1 MKATQ
6 EEKNKAPEHG
16 NYELIKGDFTPDE
29 AMEII
34 GHLISTKIN
43 YHNLQN
49 FSKQVRFDIKDEA
62 SSKRI
67 QELEISRESVKQLAN
82 MAKANGKSLR
92 VKSNIIIELF

>member
-6 EEKNKAPEHG
+6 ETENKAIEHG
-16 NYELIKGDFTPDE
+16 NYELIKGEFTPDE
-29 AMEII
+29 AIEII
-34 GHLISTKIN
+34 SHLISTKIN
-43 YHNLQN
+43 FHNLQN

-62 SSKRI
+62 SLGRI
-67 QELEISRESVKQLAN
+67 RELEISRELVKQLAN